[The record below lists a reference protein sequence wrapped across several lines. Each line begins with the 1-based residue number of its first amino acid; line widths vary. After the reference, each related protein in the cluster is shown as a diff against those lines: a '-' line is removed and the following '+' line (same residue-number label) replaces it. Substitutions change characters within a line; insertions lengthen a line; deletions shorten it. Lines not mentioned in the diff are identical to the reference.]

1 MKTVD
6 HKETEMREEY
16 DFSKGQRGRYVG
28 STRPGDSDSRNCK
41 VSVTIQLD
49 ADLAYY
55 FNRRSSKSNTSFEDQ
70 INEFL
75 RDHIAPV
82 TEHLNEAR
90 LRLAGAK
97 RFQERKIHWAAWD
110 DSLRAISAALKAVI
124 NQERQK
130 NNGGIYDEPSI
141 AGQINLASGFDL
153 LPAELCKSA
162 ELILERVPNSQFE
175 VDSVEDSQDAVAAA
189 ENIIKAVERKIES
202 NATAGR

>member
-6 HKETEMREEY
+6 NKEAEMREEY

-28 STRPGDSDSRNCK
+28 TTQPGDTDPRNCK

-49 ADLAYY
+49 ADLVHY
-55 FNRRSSKSNTSFEDQ
+55 FKRRSSKSNSSFEDQ

-75 RDHIAPV
+75 RDHIAPA
-82 TEHLNEAR
+82 TEQLNEAR
-90 LRLAGAK
+90 RHLAGAK

-124 NQERQK
+124 NQDREK
-130 NNGGIYDEPSI
+130 HNAGIYDEPSI
-141 AGQINLASGFDL
+141 ASQINLASSFEL
-153 LPAELCKSA
+153 LPTELCKSA

-175 VDSVEDSQDAVAAA
+175 VDSVEDSRDAVAAA
-189 ENIIKAVERKIES
+189 ENIIKAVERRI
-202 NATAGR
+202 AAADL